1 MSDVIQYAKVIEPCV
16 YKNEFYEVDDIITG
30 TEEEIEQHVHFGYA
44 VPTEEAP
51 VVEEA
56 APVVEEAAPVVE
68 EAAPVVEEAAVE
80 EQPAEEPAED
90 ETKKGKK

>member
-51 VVEEA
+51 VEE
-56 APVVEEAAPVVE
+56 V
-68 EAAPVVEEAAVE
+68 VE
-80 EQPAEEPAED
+80 EQPAEEPAE
-90 ETKKGKK
+90 EEAKKGKK

>member
-16 YKNEFYEVDDIITG
+16 YKNEFYKVDDIITG

-51 VVEEA
+51 VAEA
-56 APVVEEAAPVVE
+56 EV
-68 EAAPVVEEAAVE
+68 VE
-80 EQPAEEPAED
+80 EQPVEEEVEE

>member
-51 VVEEA
+51 VVEG
-56 APVVEEAAPVVE
+56 V
-68 EAAPVVEEAAVE
+68 VE

>member
-1 MSDVIQYAKVIEPCV
+1 MSEVIQYAKVIEPCV
-16 YKNEFYEVDDIITG
+16 YKNEFYEVDDVITG

-51 VVEEA
+51 VVEE
-56 APVVEEAAPVVE
+56 VVEE
-68 EAAPVVEEAAVE
+68 
-80 EQPAEEPAED
+80 EQPDEESAEE

>member
-44 VPTEEAP
+44 VSTEEAP
-51 VVEEA
+51 VVEEE
-56 APVVEEAAPVVE
+56 PVEEAPIEEPVE
-68 EAAPVVEEAAVE
+68 ETPI
-80 EQPAEEPAED
+80 EEPESD
-90 ETKKGKK
+90 GKKTAKK

>member
-44 VPTEEAP
+44 IPTEEAP
-51 VVEEA
+51 VVEEEQ
-56 APVVEEAAPVVE
+56 P
-68 EAAPVVEEAAVE
+68 VE
-80 EQPAEEPAED
+80 EQPVEEPAE
-90 ETKKGKK
+90 EESKKGKK

>member
-51 VVEEA
+51 VVEDE
-56 APVVEEAAPVVE
+56 V
-68 EAAPVVEEAAVE
+68 VE
-80 EQPAEEPAED
+80 EQPAEEPAE
-90 ETKKGKK
+90 EEPAEEEAKKGKK

>member
-44 VPTEEAP
+44 IPTEEAP
-51 VVEEA
+51 VVEEEQ
-56 APVVEEAAPVVE
+56 P
-68 EAAPVVEEAAVE
+68 VE
-80 EQPAEEPAED
+80 EQPAEEPAE
-90 ETKKGKK
+90 EEAKKGKK

>member
-30 TEEEIEQHVHFGYA
+30 TEEEIEQHVHFGYV

-51 VVEEA
+51 VVEE
-56 APVVEEAAPVVE
+56 VVEA
-68 EAAPVVEEAAVE
+68 
-80 EQPAEEPAED
+80 QPAEEPAED

>member
-44 VPTEEAP
+44 IPTEEAP
-51 VVEEA
+51 VVEEEQ
-56 APVVEEAAPVVE
+56 P
-68 EAAPVVEEAAVE
+68 VE
-80 EQPAEEPAED
+80 EQPVEESAEE

>member
-1 MSDVIQYAKVIEPCV
+1 MSDVIQHAKVIEPCV

-44 VPTEEAP
+44 IPTEEAP
-51 VVEEA
+51 VVEE
-56 APVVEEAAPVVE
+56 
-68 EAAPVVEEAAVE
+68 
-80 EQPAEEPAED
+80 EQPVEEPAEE

>member
-44 VPTEEAP
+44 IPTEEAP
-51 VVEEA
+51 VVEEEQ
-56 APVVEEAAPVVE
+56 P
-68 EAAPVVEEAAVE
+68 VE
-80 EQPAEEPAED
+80 EQPVEEQPVEEPAEE

>member
-56 APVVEEAAPVVE
+56 AG
-68 EAAPVVEEAAVE
+68 E
-80 EQPAEEPAED
+80 EQPAEEPAE
-90 ETKKGKK
+90 EEAKKGKK

>member
-44 VPTEEAP
+44 VPTEETP
-51 VVEEA
+51 VIEE
-56 APVVEEAAPVVE
+56 V
-68 EAAPVVEEAAVE
+68 VE
-80 EQPAEEPAED
+80 EQPVEEPAE
-90 ETKKGKK
+90 EEAKKGKK

>member
-1 MSDVIQYAKVIEPCV
+1 MSEVIQYAKVIEPCV

-51 VVEEA
+51 VAKEV
-56 APVVEEAAPVVE
+56 
-68 EAAPVVEEAAVE
+68 VE
-80 EQPAEEPAED
+80 EQPAEEESAEE

>member
-51 VVEEA
+51 VVEEE
-56 APVVEEAAPVVE
+56 PVEEAPKEEEPVE
-68 EAAPVVEEAAVE
+68 ETPI
-80 EQPAEEPAED
+80 EEPKSD
-90 ETKKGKK
+90 GKKTAKK

>member
-1 MSDVIQYAKVIEPCV
+1 MSDVIQHAKVIEPCV

-51 VVEEA
+51 VVEEE
-56 APVVEEAAPVVE
+56 VVEEQPA
-68 EAAPVVEEAAVE
+68 E
-80 EQPAEEPAED
+80 EQPAEEPAEE

>member
-1 MSDVIQYAKVIEPCV
+1 MSDVIQCAKVIEPCV

-51 VVEEA
+51 VVEEV
-56 APVVEEAAPVVE
+56 VVEEV
-68 EAAPVVEEAAVE
+68 VE
-80 EQPAEEPAED
+80 EQPAEEPAEED
-90 ETKKGKK
+90 PKKGKK

>member
-16 YKNEFYEVDDIITG
+16 YKNEFYEVDDVITG

-51 VVEEA
+51 VVEE
-56 APVVEEAAPVVE
+56 VVE
-68 EAAPVVEEAAVE
+68 E
-80 EQPAEEPAED
+80 EQPAEESAEE

>member
-56 APVVEEAAPVVE
+56 A
-68 EAAPVVEEAAVE
+68 VE
-80 EQPAEEPAED
+80 EQPVEEPAE
-90 ETKKGKK
+90 EEEAKKGKK

>member
-56 APVVEEAAPVVE
+56 APVVEEEV
-68 EAAPVVEEAAVE
+68 VE
-80 EQPAEEPAED
+80 EQPAEELAE
-90 ETKKGKK
+90 EEAKKGKK

>member
-1 MSDVIQYAKVIEPCV
+1 MSDVIQNARVIEPCV

-51 VVEEA
+51 VAEE
-56 APVVEEAAPVVE
+56 V
-68 EAAPVVEEAAVE
+68 VE
-80 EQPAEEPAED
+80 EQPAEEPAE
-90 ETKKGKK
+90 EEPAEEEAKKGKK

>member
-51 VVEEA
+51 VIEE
-56 APVVEEAAPVVE
+56 
-68 EAAPVVEEAAVE
+68 AVE
-80 EQPAEEPAED
+80 EQPAEEPAEED
-90 ETKKGKK
+90 PKKGKK

>member
-30 TEEEIEQHVHFGYA
+30 TEEEIEQYVHFGYA

-51 VVEEA
+51 VFEEEKA
-56 APVVEEAAPVVE
+56 V
-68 EAAPVVEEAAVE
+68 VE
-80 EQPAEEPAED
+80 EQPVEEPAE
-90 ETKKGKK
+90 EESKKGKK

>member
-16 YKNEFYEVDDIITG
+16 YKNEFYKVDDIITG

-51 VVEEA
+51 VVEEE
-56 APVVEEAAPVVE
+56 V
-68 EAAPVVEEAAVE
+68 VE
-80 EQPAEEPAED
+80 EQPAEEPAE
-90 ETKKGKK
+90 EEAKKGKK

>member
-1 MSDVIQYAKVIEPCV
+1 MSDVIQYARVIEPCV

-44 VPTEEAP
+44 VPTEEVP
-51 VVEEA
+51 VAEE
-56 APVVEEAAPVVE
+56 V
-68 EAAPVVEEAAVE
+68 VE
-80 EQPAEEPAED
+80 EQPAEEESAEE

>member
-1 MSDVIQYAKVIEPCV
+1 MSDVIQYARVIEPCV
-16 YKNEFYEVDDIITG
+16 YKNEFYEVDDVITG

-51 VVEEA
+51 VVEE
-56 APVVEEAAPVVE
+56 V
-68 EAAPVVEEAAVE
+68 VE
-80 EQPAEEPAED
+80 EQPAEEQPAEE

>member
-44 VPTEEAP
+44 VPTEETP
-51 VVEEA
+51 VVEE
-56 APVVEEAAPVVE
+56 V
-68 EAAPVVEEAAVE
+68 VE
-80 EQPAEEPAED
+80 EQPAEEAAE
-90 ETKKGKK
+90 EEAKKGKK

>member
-51 VVEEA
+51 VVEEEPA
-56 APVVEEAAPVVE
+56 EEV
-68 EAAPVVEEAAVE
+68 VE
-80 EQPAEEPAED
+80 EQPAEEPAE
-90 ETKKGKK
+90 EESKKGKK

>member
-16 YKNEFYEVDDIITG
+16 YKNEFYEVDDVITG

-44 VPTEEAP
+44 VPTEEVP
-51 VVEEA
+51 VVEEE
-56 APVVEEAAPVVE
+56 V
-68 EAAPVVEEAAVE
+68 VE
-80 EQPAEEPAED
+80 EQPVEESAEE

>member
-51 VVEEA
+51 VAEE
-56 APVVEEAAPVVE
+56 V
-68 EAAPVVEEAAVE
+68 VE
-80 EQPAEEPAED
+80 EQPAEEESAEEESAEE

>member
-1 MSDVIQYAKVIEPCV
+1 MSDVIQYARVIEPCV

-51 VVEEA
+51 VAEE
-56 APVVEEAAPVVE
+56 V
-68 EAAPVVEEAAVE
+68 VE
-80 EQPAEEPAED
+80 EQPAEEESAEE

>member
-56 APVVEEAAPVVE
+56 
-68 EAAPVVEEAAVE
+68 VE

>member
-51 VVEEA
+51 VVEE
-56 APVVEEAAPVVE
+56 EEV
-68 EAAPVVEEAAVE
+68 VE
-80 EQPAEEPAED
+80 EQPAEEEVEE